1 MSTNIFVVFVYRNV
15 NSFCRLTAG
24 TTFLSLPQDVLPAQD
39 GLLLHS
45 RTDQLD
51 KTTSQPAATATSFT
65 PGCVNGF
72 LFKAKFF
79 FYDLLFH
86 CACRPPTHTLQGNN
100 FLYTLF
106 AQVFSWFSHLWFL
119 QVVFDDLDTPSSQ
132 NEFSHQERPQA
143 EQDYPCL
150 GDGERVQRGGGSG
163 RVAVST
169 TIPSQFC
176 LLHSSLVDVAF
187 LNSAF

>member
-79 FYDLLFH
+79 FTI
-86 CACRPPTHTLQGNN
+86 CCSTVPAVPPHTHFRAIT
-100 FLYTLF
+100 FYI
-106 AQVFSWFSHLWFL
+106 
-119 QVVFDDLDTPSSQ
+119 
-132 NEFSHQERPQA
+132 
-143 EQDYPCL
+143 PCL
-150 GDGERVQRGGGSG
+150 SRCFHGFPTCG
-163 RVAVST
+163 
-169 TIPSQFC
+169 FC
-176 LLHSSLVDVAF
+176 KSSLMTWTPPHHRMSFRTKKDLRLSRTTPVWVTARGCNVEGGADVLPCRRRSHRNF
-187 LNSAF
+187 TSSTPLS